1 MIVSAYTGGL
11 RVVSLVK
18 ILRGTQVHLTIL
30 EKRTLPASMLA
41 VGHAQLSPLTISLQD
56 LEMYAALALR
66 SRNPQDNLTI

>member
-41 VGHAQLSPLTISLQD
+41 VGHAQLSPTD
-56 LEMYAALALR
+56 DFFAR
-66 SRNPQDNLTI
+66 SGNVRCTCATLKKPAR